1 MIEEIFQFAVIQG
14 AWWLI
19 NRIILPKLGV
29 PT

>member
-1 MIEEIFQFAVIQG
+1 MMEEVFQFAVILG
-14 AWWLI
+14 AWWII

>member
-1 MIEEIFQFAVIQG
+1 MIEEIFQFSVIVS

>member
-1 MIEEIFQFAVIQG
+1 MEEVFQFAVILG
-14 AWWLI
+14 AWWII